1 MTGFGINTNLL
12 ETNILNLTVVIGVL
26 VVVGKDVLTS
36 SLDERKTKIVES
48 LNDVERRF
56 QEAQAKLES
65 AKANLATSQEKAVEI
80 QTQSKVTAEEARK
93 QSAARAEAEMAR
105 LQGTKNSTL
114 AVDAQKRIQTMRTLL
129 MTGALEKAFKKVKQ
143 ERSGLSTQKRLI
155 DNLLREVF

>member
-105 LQGTKNSTL
+105 LQVTKNSTL
-114 AVDAQKRIQTMRTLL
+114 AVDAQKRIRTMRTLL